1 MTTKIFIDFF
11 KLFFPRTCRC
21 CGNILLNSENQIC
34 TYCISHLPLTNF
46 VNMVN
51 NPVEK
56 KLWGRGKIEAATSL
70 LFFSKKGNVQKIL
83 HEIKYK
89 RNINLAHLMGNQLGI
104 ELKKSNR
111 FSDVD
116 IIIPVPL
123 HPKKQ
128 KQRGYNQ
135 SEEIAKGMINHFKKE
150 INTTTLI
157 KTTYTKSQTKQKR
170 FSRWENV
177 SENFSVIN
185 TSEIKT
191 KHILLVDD
199 VITTGATLEACIKE
213 LLKIPEV
220 KISIATLAYTDN

>member
-11 KLFFPRTCRC
+11 KLFFPHTCCC
-21 CGNILLNSENQIC
+21 CGDTLLNSENQIC
-34 TYCISHLPLTNF
+34 TDCIFHLPLTNF

-56 KLWGRGKIEAATSL
+56 KLWGRARIEAATSL

-89 RNINLAHLMGNQLGI
+89 NNIKLAHLMGNQLGF

-111 FSDVD
+111 FNDID

-123 HPKKQ
+123 HYKKQ

-135 SEEIAKGMINHFKKE
+135 SEEIAKGIAKHFEKE
-150 INTTTLI
+150 INTHSLI
-157 KTTYTKSQTKQKR
+157 KTTYNKSQTKEKR
-170 FSRWENV
+170 FNRWINV

-185 TSEIKT
+185 PNDIEN

-199 VITTGATLEACIKE
+199 IITTGATLEACAKE
-213 LLKIPEV
+213 LLKIPSV
-220 KISIATLAYTDN
+220 KVSIATLACASD